1 MIISFA
7 VKWTIACILFF
18 TGLRRD
24 RGSYQQRGA
33 QQKRMAR
40 FSGRMRTSGPKSQE
54 MKSVQRPL
62 SGNEVVTMA
71 LSPEQL
77 IARIMDAEPP
87 EIYLMKDV
95 KKPFTEANVMMSLTN
110 LADKELV
117 HMISWA
123 KKIPGECRT
132 RFIRKTDSVI
142 TLAQCVTLFLLV

>member
-1 MIISFA
+1 MVNEWQSEWCNSVVF
-7 VKWTIACILFF
+7 L

-33 QQKRMAR
+33 QQKRLAR
-40 FSGRMRTSGPKSQE
+40 FSGRMRTSGPGSQE
-54 MKSVQRPL
+54 IKSVPCPL
-62 SGNEVVTMA
+62 SGNEVVNVA
-71 LSPEQL
+71 LSPEEL

-87 EIYLMKDV
+87 EIYLMKDM

-123 KKIPGECRT
+123 KKVPGECMT
-132 RFIRKTDSVI
+132 RFKRTTDSVI
-142 TLAQCVTLFLLV
+142 T